1 MEKGHARMLRIDME
15 VHTIIGFSGH
25 SDRKE
30 LLNYAR
36 KVNPRPEK
44 IFLIH
49 GEKSK
54 CISLAS
60 TLHKMLKVETK
71 APDVLETVRLC

>member
-1 MEKGHARMLRIDME
+1 MKLLLWKKVVLECLE
-15 VHTIIGFSGH
+15 H
-25 SDRKE
+25 SDRRE
-30 LLNYAR
+30 LVNYAR
-36 KVNPRPEK
+36 KVTPRPEK

-60 TLHKMLKVETK
+60 ALHKMLKVETR
-71 APDVLETVRLC
+71 APDVLETVRLV